1 MVVTDRVIKII
12 KLFQSCL
19 NIHLEF
25 DVIRYVYKME
35 LGGRGIEEDVNL
47 VFIEIKPQRKRKD
60 MNIHRTDNIHTRIK
74 TKDSENIPN

>member
-35 LGGRGIEEDVNL
+35 LGGGEL
-47 VFIEIKPQRKRKD
+47 KK
-60 MNIHRTDNIHTRIK
+60 M
-74 TKDSENIPN
+74 